1 MAPQTEQK
9 IYVGI
14 GLDFETGGL
23 DCRECACTQIA
34 LQAVRFDTWQVFDR
48 YQAYIAPYGKQD
60 AGLPR
65 RKVLRTR
72 HEQAKGQEYVPMKY
86 EQAALDYSAI
96 TMEMLRTQG
105 MDMKKVAGEVIAFA
119 KRATLSKGN
128 QCKPVLVGQN
138 IAFDIGFLQ
147 QLVNYAGLAAEFEK
161 TFSGSRDYY
170 GNFQPHYIDTLALGR
185 LAFAADPE
193 RLTPAGRAI
202 LLNSIVYASK
212 FNGQKLIARKMNEGI
227 VTRDHLPM
235 TKWACTR
242 KANDYINET
251 NLTFRQMIDSVHA
264 VAVEKKNK
272 GEELSRFEAI
282 YLDMPQMPPVVKKS
296 FGQYLKERNPKLYE
310 VFGTDEAAYA
320 DYYEKNA
327 PYMRPDLRGYE
338 LVIDPEV
345 QALGIPNND
354 IRLLDKAIELMEQG
368 NPDGKTILERY
379 TLKRFATP
387 AAGRPRL

>member
-1 MAPQTEQK
+1 MT
-9 IYVGI
+9 I
-14 GLDFETGGL
+14 TGGKWTSYRL
-23 DCRECACTQIA
+23 MAE
-34 LQAVRFDTWQVFDR
+34 DTVDK
-48 YQAYIAPYGKQD
+48 AIEV

-193 RLTPAGRAI
+193 VTSYKLELVASRLGVELDDAHDAAADVTATLDI
-202 LLNSIVYASK
+202 LGVYTSRLRQTEGTATAM
-212 FNGQKLIARKMNEGI
+212 QKKE
-227 VTRDHLPM
+227 
-235 TKWACTR
+235 KTR
-242 KANDYINET
+242 KYFKI
-251 NLTFRQMIDSVHA
+251 
-264 VAVEKKNK
+264 
-272 GEELSRFEAI
+272 
-282 YLDMPQMPPVVKKS
+282 
-296 FGQYLKERNPKLYE
+296 
-310 VFGTDEAAYA
+310 
-320 DYYEKNA
+320 
-327 PYMRPDLRGYE
+327 
-338 LVIDPEV
+338 
-345 QALGIPNND
+345 
-354 IRLLDKAIELMEQG
+354 
-368 NPDGKTILERY
+368 
-379 TLKRFATP
+379 
-387 AAGRPRL
+387 